1 MKTMAPS
8 AGNKTVKRAVAVV
21 VGLALAAG
29 IVGSFV
35 SHQRLHGSQDKK
47 APTSVVARP
56 AVAPT
61 PANPDPAPPPA
72 TVAPQPGESGPN
84 DIGNP
89 EFSATQTLNGPV
101 RSRWESGRYA
111 EALALVNQV
120 LANNPDNPDARA
132 WKKKIRD
139 AQEAEAALK

>member
-1 MKTMAPS
+1 MAPTAS
-8 AGNKTVKRAVAVV
+8 KKSTKRVIAAV
-21 VGLALAAG
+21 VGLILAVG

-35 SHQRLHGSQDKK
+35 SHQRLRGSEGKK
-47 APTSVVARP
+47 AATAVVAQP
-56 AVAPT
+56 IAVPVQ
-61 PANPDPAPPPA
+61 PSVSPAPQPESTTPK
-72 TVAPQPGESGPN
+72 PGESGPN

-89 EFSATQTLNGPV
+89 EFSVKQTLNGPV
-101 RSRWESGRYA
+101 RSMWESGRYA

-120 LANNPDNPDARA
+120 LANNPGNTSALQ